1 MTKAT
6 IAPPEIF
13 LFNSSK
19 WIEDQFWKNKATLPM
34 IVRTDSNSKNI
45 KLQFMHSDL
54 MDRELGIK
62 VSPNKDYFFMY
73 GAYGDMEYNVKNNC
87 FLIFGNCRYNYNYNN
102 PNGSTKLKIMKVD
115 LSVIAMHTGRDNDRY
130 DIDADT
136 GAVSKKSNYNLIRA
150 CSLDTGSPHIYDK
163 TVYKEDLEI

>member
-19 WIEDQFWKNKATLPM
+19 WEDQFWKNKATLP
-34 IVRTDSNSKNI
+34 IIIRTDSNSKNI

-115 LSVIAMHTGRDNDRY
+115 FAVVAMRAGSDNDKY

-136 GAVSKKSNYNLIRA
+136 GAVSKKSKYDLIKA
-150 CSLDTGSPHIYDK
+150 CSLDTSSPHIYDK